1 MGLLGN
7 EGRYEMRRTVLVL
20 PGGLGAARAPH
31 GSFHWKAIR
40 VLGVTPNSWRR
51 ELARKEVVHLGLLT
65 DSWVQKGRPDCI

>member
-31 GSFHWKAIR
+31 GSFHWKA
-40 VLGVTPNSWRR
+40 GSNKGFGSH
-51 ELARKEVVHLGLLT
+51 AKLLEERAGQEG
-65 DSWVQKGRPDCI
+65 SRAFGASH